1 MGNLRLI
8 HLDKDGKPVIRIG
21 NIRIGEVF
29 FIEEYPNIMFF
40 RVDEGRIF
48 GVSGQMYKIEDE
60 E

>member
-1 MGNLRLI
+1 METLRLI

-40 RVDEGRIF
+40 
-48 GVSGQMYKIEDE
+48 
-60 E
+60 